1 VPSAGYLLAAGS
13 DDVEQTTGGEERMSQ
28 ERVCIGNAEVSK
40 SGFAPQALSE
50 EQTLQLLIDGL
61 HGFAM
66 FMLDREGRV
75 TTWNAGA
82 ERFIGYSS
90 AEIIGQHL
98 SCFFLP
104 DDVQAGLPMRDL
116 QRAEAHGHVEDEGW
130 RVRKDGTR
138 YWANVILTPLRN
150 ASGEIIGFGEVIR
163 DMTERKR
170 SMEQFRL
177 AIEAAPTGMLM
188 MNESGAIMLVN
199 EQIEK
204 LFGYPRE
211 ELLGQKIELL
221 VPARFHD
228 NHPDFRR
235 MFFRDPKVRAMGGGR
250 ELYGRRKDGSEIPIE
265 IGLNPLVTQE
275 GRFVLSSVVDIT
287 ERKRSVEQ
295 FRLAIEAAPT
305 GMLMVDAQ
313 GVIVLVNEQIEK
325 LFGYQRAEL
334 LGQKL
339 EALVPERFR
348 HRHPGFR
355 EAFFGE
361 PKARAMGGGRDLYG
375 MRKDG
380 TEVPIEIGLNPLTTS
395 EGRFV
400 LSSVV
405 DITERKRAD
414 RERENLLGQLRS
426 LNADLE
432 KRVTSRTSELTATLR
447 EREILLQEIHHRV
460 KNNLQVISSLI
471 SMQLRQLDDTPSRS
485 ALQECQTRVQ
495 AIALIHEKLYQSKD
509 YSRVPFSEY
518 ARGLAGNIVSALGL
532 SNNTVTVR
540 LDIDDVLLGV
550 DKAIP
555 CGLILNELITNA
567 LKHAFPDGT
576 RGTVSVALHREAISD
591 VILSVSDDGI
601 GMPADFSFENST
613 SLGLSLVYTLVDQLE
628 GSLDIDR
635 GKGTTFRVRVPMEE
649 TS

>member
-1 VPSAGYLLAAGS
+1 MPQEQVAGGS
-13 DDVEQTTGGEERMSQ
+13 LD
-28 ERVCIGNAEVSK
+28 ASK
-40 SGFAPQALSE
+40 PGFAPGSLSD
-50 EQTLQLLIDGL
+50 EQNLRLLVDGL
-61 HGFAM
+61 RGFAM
-66 FMLDREGRV
+66 FMLDRTGHIS
-75 TTWNAGA
+75 TWNDGA
-82 ERFIGYSS
+82 ERFIGYR
-90 AEIIGQHL
+90 AGEIVGRHW

-104 DDVQAGLPMRDL
+104 EDIDAGMPLRDL
-116 QRAEAHGHVEDEGW
+116 QRAEVDGHFEDEGW
-130 RVRKDGTR
+130 RIRKDGSR
-138 YWANVILTPLRN
+138 YWANVILTSVRD
-150 ASGEIIGFGEVIR
+150 AKGEIIGFGKIIR

-188 MNESGAIMLVN
+188 MNESGAIVLVN
-199 EQIEK
+199 EQVEK

-211 ELLGQKIELL
+211 ELLGQKIEML
-221 VPARFHD
+221 VPARFQHR
-228 NHPDFRR
+228 HPDFRQ
-235 MFFRDPKVRAMGGGR
+235 MFFQDPKVRAMGGGR
-250 ELYGRRKDGSEIPIE
+250 ELFGRRKDGSEIPIE
-265 IGLNPLVTQE
+265 IGLNPLTTQE

-305 GMLMVDAQ
+305 GMLMVDSH
-313 GVIVLVNEQIEK
+313 GVVVLVNEQIEK

-339 EALVPERFR
+339 EVLVPQRFR
-348 HRHPGFR
+348 GRHPGFR
-355 EAFFGE
+355 ETFFGE

-375 MRKDG
+375 IRKDG
-380 TEVPIEIGLNPLTTS
+380 TEVPIEIGLNPLTTP
-395 EGRFV
+395 EGSFV

-414 RERENLLGQLRS
+414 RERENLLGQLRA

-432 KRVTSRTSELTATLR
+432 KRVTSRTAELTATLR

-471 SMQLRQLDDTPSRS
+471 NMQMRQLEDLPSRS
-485 ALQECQTRVQ
+485 ALEECQTRVQ

-518 ARGLAGNIVSALGL
+518 VRGLAGNIFGALRL
-532 SNNTVTVR
+532 SNNDIAIK

-555 CGLILNELITNA
+555 CGLILNELITNS
-567 LKHAFPDGT
+567 LKHAFPDSR
-576 RGTVSVALHREAISD
+576 RGTVTVELRRAAGAD
-591 VILSVSDDGI
+591 VVLSVSDDGV
-601 GMPADFSFENST
+601 GMPSDFSLGHST
-613 SLGLSLVYTLVDQLE
+613 SLGLSLVYTLVDQLD
-628 GSLDIDR
+628 GALDIERDN
-635 GKGTTFRVRVPMEE
+635 GTMFRVHFAMEE
-649 TS
+649 RQ